1 MLYIMDIL
9 KYNGKIIYVYFIY
22 IYIYVEPYVKLLQWK
37 PLQVLAVQLAQV
49 ESMASSKRK
58 ALGSRTSDRSSW
70 ASSRRRSH
78 IESSGIFFGDHDATG
93 V

>member
-9 KYNGKIIYVYFIY
+9 KYNGRIIYVYFN
-22 IYIYVEPYVKLLQWK
+22 IYIYVELYVKLL
-37 PLQVLAVQLAQV
+37 LVLAVQLAQV

-78 IESSGIFFGDHDATG
+78 IESSGIFFWGS
-93 V
+93 

>member
-1 MLYIMDIL
+1 MYI
-9 KYNGKIIYVYFIY
+9 
-22 IYIYVEPYVKLLQWK
+22 EPYVKLLQWK

-78 IESSGIFFGDHDATG
+78 IESSGIFLGIMMQLEFDFKFVSVIAAEKH
-93 V
+93 